1 MREFVE
7 IGPERF
13 GELTALHRAYKA
25 EIGEP
30 APAKAD
36 LASLKAALAE
46 GRIRF
51 FGCDVEGTLAG
62 CCSVCVAFSKFNYAA
77 AGVFE
82 DFYILPEHRHRGIA
96 RALAAFA
103 YEKSGVSSLTVGCAD
118 CDAEMYRAI
127 GFKASLGKMLAYA
140 PAEHEK

>member
-13 GELTALHRAYKA
+13 GELEALHRAYKA
-25 EIGEP
+25 EIGED
-30 APAKAD
+30 APTQAD
-36 LASLKAALAE
+36 MASLKAAVAA

-51 FGCDVEGTLAG
+51 FGCCENGTLAG
-62 CCSVCVAFSKFNYAA
+62 CCSVCVAYSTFNYSA

-82 DFYILPEHRHRGIA
+82 DFYILPEYRRRGIA

-103 YEKSGVSSLTVGCAD
+103 YEKSGVNSLTVGSAE

-127 GFKASLGKMLAYA
+127 GFSVPLGKMLAYA
-140 PAEHEK
+140 PGESG

>member
-13 GELTALHRAYKA
+13 GELAALHRAYKA
-25 EIGEP
+25 EIGED
-30 APAKAD
+30 APTQAD
-36 LASLKAALAE
+36 MTSLKAAVAA

-51 FGCDVEGTLAG
+51 FGCCENGMLAG
-62 CCSVCVAFSKFNYAA
+62 CCSVSVTYSTFDYAA
-77 AGVFE
+77 SGVFE
-82 DFYILPEHRHRGIA
+82 DFYILPEYRRRGIA

-103 YEKSGVSSLTVGCAD
+103 YEESGVNSLTVGCAE

-127 GFKASLGKMLAYA
+127 GFSVPLGKMLAYA
-140 PAEHEK
+140 PGENG